1 MHNLPP
7 PYTDVLYYYIAV
19 WLCVPRTLY
28 TCFIDCVCASSII
41 LFPTSFFLFL
51 RSWMCLHFFV
61 CSPASGIT
69 NYTPCTAK
77 LCRDWNFLSIIRS
90 IIDWLK
96 NRFFVFLLALFF
108 ITDFCSS
115 WETWAFTA
123 IGFPSRI
130 LLYCTSLLYKF
141 RSPCERQQIFVKRLH
156 ASSYK
161 EIRREEN
168 AKLSSNSTWHI

>member
-90 IIDWLK
+90 ILDWLK
-96 NRFFVFLLALFF
+96 NRFF
-108 ITDFCSS
+108 FCFSS
-115 WETWAFTA
+115 RDYTLPAIRRFDEKKTQSWAATRLGISKNGKNPQGRMFNRN
-123 IGFPSRI
+123 IGSLPTHRV
-130 LLYCTSLLYKF
+130 YCTS
-141 RSPCERQQIFVKRLH
+141 RAAVEGVGMTAHP
-156 ASSYK
+156 K
-161 EIRREEN
+161 ESHFE
-168 AKLSSNSTWHI
+168 